1 MFIQIGEK
9 EYELST
15 KLGTAMAI
23 ERRFKIPVIQLFE
36 KLNEATIDELVT
48 IVEIAAKK
56 TDDKTFR
63 TEMLE
68 HYDYLDLFHTVQG
81 IVVRLMFSGTVEE
94 NEAKLAKYPASDEQ
108 KNVIRGLLGMPIPE
122 APQHLASPE
131 PSTGIDS

>member
-1 MFIQIGEK
+1 MFIKIGEK

-23 ERRFKIPVIQLFE
+23 ERRFKVPVIQLFG
-36 KLNEATIDELVT
+36 KLSEATTEELVT

-56 TDDKTFR
+56 TDDKSFR

-68 HYDYLDLFHTVQG
+68 HYDYLDLFRTVQE
-81 IVVRLMFSGTVEE
+81 IVVRLMFSGTPEE
-94 NEAKLAKYPASDEQ
+94 NEAKLARYPASDEQ

-122 APQHLASPE
+122 VPEPLASPE
-131 PSTGIDS
+131 PSTGTNL